1 MRLPAKESD
10 EAGDAT
16 SAGSSVH
23 CWLLAANDR
32 IDRRWVDVLCE
43 RSGQRGGWMHH
54 ERLLSA

>member
-1 MRLPAKESD
+1 MGPRASALARRLDVMRLPAKESD

-32 IDRRWVDVLCE
+32 IDRRGVDVLC
-43 RSGQRGGWMHH
+43 
-54 ERLLSA
+54 

>member
-32 IDRRWVDVLCE
+32 IDRRWVDVLC
-43 RSGQRGGWMHH
+43 
-54 ERLLSA
+54 